1 MNPYVIPDPS
11 KHEPSEPIMYDL
23 VANVIHEAVKVRD
36 DSVSGETQKK
46 IWKVQLKDKARDAW
60 YEVEDLYMRSIQG
73 QTLFTSEAY
82 IMIWEKRVAP
92 ATTGKGKARA
102 A

>member
-1 MNPYVIPDPS
+1 
-11 KHEPSEPIMYDL
+11 MYDL

-46 IWKVQLKDKARDAW
+46 VWKVQLKDKARDAW
-60 YEVEDLYMRSIQG
+60 YEVEDLYMHPVQG

-82 IMIWEKRVAP
+82 IMIWEKRAVP
-92 ATTGKGKARA
+92 ATGGKGKARA